1 MRSLIYLISLLLV
14 VSSCTRTAESSLG
27 TVSFEGI
34 KGWVADAESGEIL
47 SARIVIRDEAG
58 DVLNSYYSHLP
69 GFFTHEDGSF
79 EQELAPGKYMLS
91 VYHGIDYES
100 QEMEVEIHPE
110 QGVEAKVFLK
120 PWYPLK
126 KEGWVSGGGHCHLY
140 TDNDKDTAMLNRVRS
155 ICLAQGIDFMCATQG
170 WAGYTDST
178 WRDGYA
184 DFTDDRFNM
193 HYGSEMPKYRTGH
206 TWWIGQEN
214 TRGYFWNAMD
224 ENYEQKYYQADT
236 GTTWSYAD
244 INFPNIPNP
253 DVVQGIKKAENAVA
267 IMAHPTSWW
276 WQDRGEITK
285 YTTNVVSYLSFGLLA
300 GKIWDGFVVMG
311 YNHDHY
317 AYQNLWFHILN
328 QGYRMPAI
336 SELDGG
342 LGVNDR
348 FYYGSMRTY
357 YKLDGD
363 FSVAKVADAVRRG
376 ETFVTSGPILKLNID
391 DQYKMGEIVRI
402 DKKQHTLNIEAM
414 ASGDQEDYLSYIVV
428 YRNGEI
434 EKLWDIREEKLR
446 TYSTSLNIRE
456 EEKSWYVVKAYGKK
470 AWENPGHLDIIKVCD
485 KSLHITT
492 PPYNG
497 DIHDVCISSPFYFWP
512 EGTNDPEALVSE
524 VNLGLLSP
532 GGGEKI
538 KDASIDILVNGS
550 LLKTLKLVDGHAKF
564 DMPVHGIL
572 KITSGDQTIHR
583 GLFLDY
589 KPHRDLLEELASG
602 RWMGKLPEGISYT
615 QGEVPWEAFRYKE
628 TKAML
633 SNVNWEIVFTENER
647 DGKWPDFEERFGLT
661 STNDL

>member
-100 QEMEVEIHPE
+100 LEMEVEIHPE

-155 ICLAQGIDFMCATQG
+155 ICLAQGIDFVCASQG

-178 WRDGYA
+178 WRNGYA

-524 VNLGLLSP
+524 VNLSLLST